1 MPVNNLSQPS
11 LYPMSSPVSHQ
22 SLWET
27 AKNELR
33 NLFSRPDYDTW
44 ISTLNPI
51 TITDGNVLLLEA
63 PTVLAEAWVNSNYT
77 EVIRHQLTLVAG
89 RNMDFRLTAVSGS
102 TREDAAEVVAPVRA
116 STRQS
121 AVAPAP
127 AIKATNTF
135 ENFIVGPENEMAHG
149 AALAVAKD
157 PGCNYNPLFI
167 HGPTG
172 LGKTHLMHAIAHSV
186 YAANPRARIA
196 YISSETFT
204 NEFIQALQTN
214 SINAFRRR
222 YRELDLLLIDDI
234 HFLAGKDTTQEEF
247 FHTFNELHNNHKQ
260 VVLTSDR
267 PASEIAKL
275 SERLV
280 SRFQWG
286 MVASIQ
292 APGLETRIAILRKKA
307 SSRGL
312 ELAPEIAEFIASR
325 IARNVRNLE
334 GAITRIFGLTGMTRK
349 PLELT
354 QVEKLLHD
362 ILVEEASHTL
372 TSEVIQRKVAE
383 HYRIQMSDMTS
394 KRRMQN
400 IAFPRQVAMYLCTQ
414 LTGMSLVSIG
424 QAFGGRD
431 HGTVI
436 HARKTVGNQM
446 EVDANVRRTVEY
458 LRAQLSTNRV

>member
-1 MPVNNLSQPS
+1 
-11 LYPMSSPVSHQ
+11 MSSPVSHL

-27 AKNELR
+27 AKSELR
-33 NLFSRPDYDTW
+33 NIFSRPDYDTW

-89 RNMDFRLTAVSGS
+89 RNMDFRLTAVTGS
-102 TREDAAEVVAPVRA
+102 SREDAVEVVAPARTQSRQA
-116 STRQS
+116 S
-121 AVAPAP
+121 AAPAP

-135 ENFIVGPENEMAHG
+135 DNFIVGPENEMAHG

-186 YAANPRARIA
+186 YATNPRARIA

-214 SINAFRRR
+214 SINTFRRR

>member
-1 MPVNNLSQPS
+1 MSPS
-11 LYPMSSPVSHQ
+11 VSHL

-33 NLFSRPDYDTW
+33 NALPRADFETW
-44 ISTLNPI
+44 ISSLQPVAI
-51 TITDGNVLLLEA
+51 QDGKVLVLEA
-63 PTVLAEAWVNSNYT
+63 PSVLTEAWVNSNYA
-77 EVIRHQLTLVAG
+77 EMLRRQLTLVAG
-89 RNMDFRLTAVSGS
+89 RNMDYRLTASVDAS
-102 TREDAAEVVAPVRA
+102 REVAPAPAPVARA
-116 STRQS
+116 SRQPAAS
-121 AVAPAP
+121 PAP

-149 AALAVAKD
+149 ASLAVAKE
-157 PGCNYNPLFI
+157 PGHYYNPLFI

-186 YAANPRARIA
+186 YAANPQARIA

-204 NEFIQALQTN
+204 NDFIQALQAGN
-214 SINAFRRR
+214 VASFRRR

-234 HFLAGKDTTQEEF
+234 HFLAGKESTQDEF

-275 SERLV
+275 QERLV

-307 SSRGL
+307 AARGL
-312 ELAPEIAEFIASR
+312 ELQPEIAEFIASR

-334 GAITRIFGLTGMTRK
+334 GAVTRIVGLVGMTRK
-349 PLELT
+349 PLELA

-372 TSEVIQRKVAE
+372 TAEVIQRKVAE

-400 IAFPRQVAMYLCTQ
+400 IAFPRQVAMYLATQ

-436 HARKTVGNQM
+436 HARKTVVNQM

-458 LRAQLSTNRV
+458 LRAQLSMNR

>member
-1 MPVNNLSQPS
+1 
-11 LYPMSSPVSHQ
+11 MSSSVSHL

-27 AKNELR
+27 AKSELR
-33 NLFSRPDYDTW
+33 NVLPRADFETW
-44 ISTLNPI
+44 ISSLQPI
-51 TITDGNVLLLEA
+51 GIVEGKVLVLEA
-63 PTVLAEAWVNSNYT
+63 PSVLTEAWVNSNYA
-77 EVIRHQLTLVAG
+77 EMLRRQLTLVAG
-89 RNMDFRLTAVSGS
+89 RNMDYRLTASV
-102 TREDAAEVVAPVRA
+102 DAAREVAPAPAPVARA
-116 STRQS
+116 SRQAAS
-121 AVAPAP
+121 SPAP

-149 AALAVAKD
+149 ASLAVAKE
-157 PGCNYNPLFI
+157 PGHYYNPLFI

-186 YAANPRARIA
+186 YAANPQARIA

-204 NEFIQALQTN
+204 NDFIQALQTG
-214 SINAFRRR
+214 SVASFRRR

-234 HFLAGKDTTQEEF
+234 HFLAGKESTQDEF

-275 SERLV
+275 QERLV

-286 MVASIQ
+286 MVCSIQ

-307 SSRGL
+307 AARGL
-312 ELAPEIAEFIASR
+312 DLQPEIAEFIASR

-334 GAITRIFGLTGMTRK
+334 GAVTRIVGLVGMTRK
-349 PLELT
+349 PLELA

-372 TSEVIQRKVAE
+372 TAEVIQRKVAE

-400 IAFPRQVAMYLCTQ
+400 IAFPRQVAMYLATQ

-436 HARKTVGNQM
+436 HARKTVVNQM

-458 LRAQLSTNRV
+458 LRAQLSMNR

>member
-1 MPVNNLSQPS
+1 
-11 LYPMSSPVSHQ
+11 MSSSVSHL

-27 AKNELR
+27 AKTELR
-33 NLFSRPDYDTW
+33 NALPRADFETW
-44 ISTLNPI
+44 ISSLQPLSI
-51 TITDGNVLLLEA
+51 LEGKVLVLEA
-63 PTVLAEAWVNSNYT
+63 PSVLTEAWVNSNYA
-77 EVIRHQLTLVAG
+77 EMLRRQLTLVAG
-89 RNMDFRLTAVSGS
+89 RNMDYRLTASV
-102 TREDAAEVVAPVRA
+102 DAAREVAPAPAPATRA
-116 STRQS
+116 SRQP
-121 AVAPAP
+121 AVSPAP

-149 AALAVAKD
+149 ASLAVAKE
-157 PGCNYNPLFI
+157 PGHYYNPLFI

-186 YAANPRARIA
+186 YAANPQARIA

-204 NEFIQALQTN
+204 NDFIQALQAGNVAT
-214 SINAFRRR
+214 FRRR

-234 HFLAGKDTTQEEF
+234 HFLAGKESTQDEF

-275 SERLV
+275 QERLV

-286 MVASIQ
+286 MVCSIQ
-292 APGLETRIAILRKKA
+292 APGLETRIAILRQKA
-307 SSRGL
+307 AARGL
-312 ELAPEIAEFIASR
+312 ELQPEIAEFIGSR

-334 GAITRIFGLTGMTRK
+334 GAVTRIVGLTGMTRK
-349 PLELT
+349 PLELA

-372 TSEVIQRKVAE
+372 TAEVIQRKVAE

-400 IAFPRQVAMYLCTQ
+400 IAFPRQVAMYLATQ

-436 HARKTVGNQM
+436 HARKTVVNQM

-458 LRAQLSTNRV
+458 LRAQLSMNR

>member
-1 MPVNNLSQPS
+1 
-11 LYPMSSPVSHQ
+11 MSSSVSHL

-27 AKNELR
+27 AKSELR
-33 NLFSRPDYDTW
+33 NALPRADFETW
-44 ISTLNPI
+44 ISSLQPI
-51 TITDGNVLLLEA
+51 GIVEGKVLVLEA
-63 PTVLAEAWVNSNYT
+63 PSVLTEAWVNSNYA
-77 EVIRHQLTLVAG
+77 EMLRRQLTLVAG
-89 RNMDFRLTAVSGS
+89 RNMDYRLTASV
-102 TREDAAEVVAPVRA
+102 DAAREVAPAPAPVARA
-116 STRQS
+116 SRQATAS
-121 AVAPAP
+121 PAP

-135 ENFIVGPENEMAHG
+135 DNFIVGPENEMAHG
-149 AALAVAKD
+149 ASLAVAKE
-157 PGCNYNPLFI
+157 PGHYYNPLFI

-186 YAANPRARIA
+186 YAANPQARIA

-204 NEFIQALQTN
+204 NDFIQALQTG
-214 SINAFRRR
+214 SVASFRRR

-234 HFLAGKDTTQEEF
+234 HFLAGKESTQDEF

-275 SERLV
+275 QERLV

-286 MVASIQ
+286 MVCSIQ

-307 SSRGL
+307 AARGL
-312 ELAPEIAEFIASR
+312 DLQPEIAEFIASR

-334 GAITRIFGLTGMTRK
+334 GAVTRIVGLVGMTRK

-372 TSEVIQRKVAE
+372 TAEVIQRKVAE

-400 IAFPRQVAMYLCTQ
+400 IAFPRQVAMYLATQ

-436 HARKTVGNQM
+436 HARKTVVNQM

-458 LRAQLSTNRV
+458 LRAQLSMNR

>member
-1 MPVNNLSQPS
+1 
-11 LYPMSSPVSHQ
+11 MSSSVSHL

-27 AKNELR
+27 AKSELR
-33 NLFSRPDYDTW
+33 NVLPRADFETW
-44 ISTLNPI
+44 ISSLQPLSI
-51 TITDGNVLLLEA
+51 VEGKVLVLEA
-63 PTVLAEAWVNSNYT
+63 PSVLTEAWVNSNYA
-77 EVIRHQLTLVAG
+77 EMLRRQLTLVAG
-89 RNMDFRLTAVSGS
+89 RNMDYRLTASV
-102 TREDAAEVVAPVRA
+102 DAAREVAPAPAPVARA
-116 STRQS
+116 SRQAAS
-121 AVAPAP
+121 SPAP

-135 ENFIVGPENEMAHG
+135 DNFIVGPENEMAHG
-149 AALAVAKD
+149 ASLAVAKE
-157 PGCNYNPLFI
+157 PGHYYNPLFI

-186 YAANPRARIA
+186 YAANPQARIA

-204 NEFIQALQTN
+204 NDFIQALQAGN
-214 SINAFRRR
+214 VASFRRR
-222 YRELDLLLIDDI
+222 NRELDLLLIDDI
-234 HFLAGKDTTQEEF
+234 HFLAGKESTQDEF

-275 SERLV
+275 QERLV

-286 MVASIQ
+286 MVCSIQ

-307 SSRGL
+307 AARGL
-312 ELAPEIAEFIASR
+312 DLQPEIAEFIASR

-334 GAITRIFGLTGMTRK
+334 GAVTRIVGLVGMTRK
-349 PLELT
+349 PLELA

-372 TSEVIQRKVAE
+372 TAEVIQRKVAE

-400 IAFPRQVAMYLCTQ
+400 IAFPRQVAMYLATQ

-436 HARKTVGNQM
+436 HARKTVVNQM

-458 LRAQLSTNRV
+458 LRAQLSMNR

>member
-1 MPVNNLSQPS
+1 MA
-11 LYPMSSPVSHQ
+11 SPDSHL

-27 AKNELR
+27 AKSELR
-33 NLFSRPDYDTW
+33 NTFSRADYDTW
-44 ISTLNPI
+44 ISTLQPLEI
-51 TITDGNVLLLEA
+51 AEGNVLVLEA
-63 PTVLAEAWVNSNYT
+63 PSVLTEAWVNSNYG
-77 EVIRHQLTLVAG
+77 EVLRRQLTLVAG
-89 RNMDFRLTAVSGS
+89 RNMDYRLTASI
-102 TREDAAEVVAPVRA
+102 DASRQLPSVAAPASRA
-116 STRQS
+116 SRQTS
-121 AVAPAP
+121 VSPPP
-127 AIKATNTF
+127 AIKANNTF

-149 AALAVAKD
+149 ASLAVAKE
-157 PGCNYNPLFI
+157 PGHYYNPLFI

-186 YAANPRARIA
+186 YAANPQARIA

-204 NEFIQALQTN
+204 NDFITALQ
-214 SINAFRRR
+214 SGSVAPFRRR

-234 HFLAGKDTTQEEF
+234 HFLAGKESTQDEF

-275 SERLV
+275 QERLV

-307 SSRGL
+307 AARSL
-312 ELAPEIAEFIASR
+312 ELQPEIAEFIASR
-325 IARNVRNLE
+325 VSRNVRNLE
-334 GAITRIFGLTGMTRK
+334 GAVTRIVGLMGMTRK
-349 PLELT
+349 PLEIA

-372 TSEVIQRKVAE
+372 TAEVIQRKVAE

-400 IAFPRQVAMYLCTQ
+400 IAFPRQVAMYLSTQ

-424 QAFGGRD
+424 QVFGGRD

-436 HARKTVGNQM
+436 HARKTVVNQM

-458 LRAQLSTNRV
+458 LRAQLSMNR

>member
-1 MPVNNLSQPS
+1 
-11 LYPMSSPVSHQ
+11 MSSPVSHQ
-22 SLWET
+22 SLWEST
-27 AKNELR
+27 KSELR
-33 NLFSRPDYDTW
+33 NIFSRPDFDTW
-44 ISTLNPI
+44 ISSINSV
-51 TITDGNVLLLEA
+51 TIAEGNVLLLEA
-63 PTVLAEAWVNSNYT
+63 PTVLAEAWVSSNYT
-77 EVIRHQLTLVAG
+77 DVIRHQLTLVAG
-89 RNMDFRLTAVSGS
+89 RNMSFRLTAVSGS
-102 TREDAAEVVAPVRA
+102 SQHEAAEVAAPVR
-116 STRQS
+116 SHSRQ
-121 AVAPAP
+121 AAAAPAP
-127 AIKATNTF
+127 AIKASNTF
-135 ENFIVGPENEMAHG
+135 DNFIVGPENEMAHG

-186 YAANPRARIA
+186 YASNPRARIA

-307 SSRGL
+307 SARGL
-312 ELAPEIAEFIASR
+312 DLAPEIAEFIASR

>member
-1 MPVNNLSQPS
+1 
-11 LYPMSSPVSHQ
+11 MSSSVSHL

-27 AKNELR
+27 AKSELR
-33 NLFSRPDYDTW
+33 NVLPRADFETW
-44 ISTLNPI
+44 ISSLQPLSI
-51 TITDGNVLLLEA
+51 VEGKVLVLEA
-63 PTVLAEAWVNSNYT
+63 PSVLTEAWVNSNYA
-77 EVIRHQLTLVAG
+77 EMLRRQLTLVAG
-89 RNMDFRLTAVSGS
+89 RNMDYRLTASV
-102 TREDAAEVVAPVRA
+102 DAAREVAPAPAPVARA
-116 STRQS
+116 SRQAAS
-121 AVAPAP
+121 SPAP

-135 ENFIVGPENEMAHG
+135 DNFIVGPENEMAHG
-149 AALAVAKD
+149 ASLAVAKE
-157 PGCNYNPLFI
+157 PGHYYNPLFI

-172 LGKTHLMHAIAHSV
+172 LGKTHLMHANAHSV
-186 YAANPRARIA
+186 YAANPQARIA

-204 NEFIQALQTN
+204 NDFIQALQTG
-214 SINAFRRR
+214 SVASFRRR

-234 HFLAGKDTTQEEF
+234 HFLAGKESTQDEF

-275 SERLV
+275 QERLV

-286 MVASIQ
+286 MVCSIQ

-307 SSRGL
+307 AARGL
-312 ELAPEIAEFIASR
+312 DLQPEIAEFIASR

-334 GAITRIFGLTGMTRK
+334 GAVTRIVGLVGMTRK
-349 PLELT
+349 PLELA

-372 TSEVIQRKVAE
+372 TAEVIQRKVAE

-400 IAFPRQVAMYLCTQ
+400 IAFPRQVAMYLATQ

-436 HARKTVGNQM
+436 HARKTVVNQM

-458 LRAQLSTNRV
+458 LRAQLSMNR

>member
-1 MPVNNLSQPS
+1 
-11 LYPMSSPVSHQ
+11 MSSSVSHL

-27 AKNELR
+27 AKSELR
-33 NLFSRPDYDTW
+33 NALPRADFETW
-44 ISTLNPI
+44 ISSLQPV
-51 TITDGNVLLLEA
+51 TILEGKVLVLEA
-63 PTVLAEAWVNSNYT
+63 PSVLTEAWVNSNYA
-77 EVIRHQLTLVAG
+77 EMLRRQLTLVAG
-89 RNMDFRLTAVSGS
+89 RNMDYRLTASV
-102 TREDAAEVVAPVRA
+102 DAAREVAPAPAPVARA
-116 STRQS
+116 ARQAAS
-121 AVAPAP
+121 SPAP

-149 AALAVAKD
+149 ASLAVAKE
-157 PGCNYNPLFI
+157 PGHYYNPLFI

-186 YAANPRARIA
+186 YAANPQARIA

-204 NEFIQALQTN
+204 NDFIQALQTG
-214 SINAFRRR
+214 SVASFRRR

-234 HFLAGKDTTQEEF
+234 HFLAGKESTQDEF

-275 SERLV
+275 QERLV

-286 MVASIQ
+286 MVCSIQ

-307 SSRGL
+307 AARGL
-312 ELAPEIAEFIASR
+312 ELQTEIAEFIASR

-334 GAITRIFGLTGMTRK
+334 GAVTRIVGLVGMTRK
-349 PLELT
+349 PLELA

-372 TSEVIQRKVAE
+372 TAEVIQRKVAE

-400 IAFPRQVAMYLCTQ
+400 IAFPRQVAMYLATQ

-436 HARKTVGNQM
+436 HARKTVVNQM

-458 LRAQLSTNRV
+458 LRAQLSMNR

>member
-1 MPVNNLSQPS
+1 
-11 LYPMSSPVSHQ
+11 MSSSVSHL

-27 AKNELR
+27 AKSELR
-33 NLFSRPDYDTW
+33 NVLPRADFETW
-44 ISTLNPI
+44 ISSLQPI
-51 TITDGNVLLLEA
+51 GIVEGKVLVLEA
-63 PTVLAEAWVNSNYT
+63 PSVLTEAWVNSNYA
-77 EVIRHQLTLVAG
+77 EMLRRQLTLVAG
-89 RNMDFRLTAVSGS
+89 RNMDYRLTASV
-102 TREDAAEVVAPVRA
+102 DAAREVAPAPAPVARA
-116 STRQS
+116 ARQAAS
-121 AVAPAP
+121 SPAP

-135 ENFIVGPENEMAHG
+135 DNFIVGPENEMAHG
-149 AALAVAKD
+149 ASLAVAKE
-157 PGCNYNPLFI
+157 PGHYYNPLFI

-186 YAANPRARIA
+186 YAGNPQARIA

-204 NEFIQALQTN
+204 NDFIQALQTG
-214 SINAFRRR
+214 SVAAFRRR

-234 HFLAGKDTTQEEF
+234 HFLAGKESTQDEF

-275 SERLV
+275 QERLV

-286 MVASIQ
+286 MVCSIQ

-307 SSRGL
+307 AARGL
-312 ELAPEIAEFIASR
+312 DLQPEIAEFIASR

-334 GAITRIFGLTGMTRK
+334 GAVTRIVGLVGMTRK
-349 PLELT
+349 PLELA

-372 TSEVIQRKVAE
+372 TAEVIQRKVAE

-400 IAFPRQVAMYLCTQ
+400 IAFPRQVAMYLATQ

-436 HARKTVGNQM
+436 HARKTVVNQM
-446 EVDANVRRTVEY
+446 EVDTNVRRTVEY
-458 LRAQLSTNRV
+458 LRAQLSMNR

>member
-1 MPVNNLSQPS
+1 MPPS
-11 LYPMSSPVSHQ
+11 PSHL

-27 AKNELR
+27 AKSELR
-33 NLFSRPDYDTW
+33 NTLPRADVETW
-44 ISTLNPI
+44 ISSLQPLSI
-51 TITDGNVLLLEA
+51 DEGKVLVLEA
-63 PTVLAEAWVNSNYT
+63 PSVLTEAWVNSNYG
-77 EVIRHQLTLVAG
+77 EVLRRQLTLVAG
-89 RNMDFRLTAVSGS
+89 RNMDYRLTASVDS
-102 TREDAAEVVAPVRA
+102 TREASPVPAPAPRAARA
-116 STRQS
+116 T
-121 AVAPAP
+121 AVSPAP

-135 ENFIVGPENEMAHG
+135 AHFIVGPENEMAHG
-149 AALAVAKD
+149 ASLAVAKE
-157 PGCNYNPLFI
+157 PGHYYNPLFI

-186 YAANPRARIA
+186 YAANPQARIA

-204 NEFIQALQTN
+204 NDFIQALQTG
-214 SINAFRRR
+214 SVAAFRRR

-234 HFLAGKDTTQEEF
+234 HFLAGKESTQDEF

-275 SERLV
+275 QERLV

-286 MVASIQ
+286 MVCSIQ
-292 APGLETRIAILRKKA
+292 APGLETRIAILRQKA
-307 SSRGL
+307 AARGL
-312 ELAPEIAEFIASR
+312 ELQPEIAEFIGSR

-334 GAITRIFGLTGMTRK
+334 GAVTRIVGLTGMTRK
-349 PLELT
+349 PLELA

-372 TSEVIQRKVAE
+372 TAEVIQRKVAE

-400 IAFPRQVAMYLCTQ
+400 IAFPRQVAMYLATQ

-436 HARKTVGNQM
+436 HARKTVVNQM

-458 LRAQLSTNRV
+458 LRAQLSMNR

>member
-1 MPVNNLSQPS
+1 MSPS
-11 LYPMSSPVSHQ
+11 VSHL
-22 SLWET
+22 SLWESV
-27 AKNELR
+27 KSELR
-33 NLFSRPDYDTW
+33 NTLPRADYETW
-44 ISTLNPI
+44 IASLQPVGI
-51 TITDGNVLLLEA
+51 ADGKVLVLEA
-63 PTVLAEAWVNSNYT
+63 PSVLAEAWVNSNYA
-77 EVIRHQLTLVAG
+77 EVLRRQLTLVAG
-89 RNMDFRLTAVSGS
+89 RSMDYRLTASADAS
-102 TREDAAEVVAPVRA
+102 REA
-116 STRQS
+116 
-121 AVAPAP
+121 APAP
-127 AIKATNTF
+127 APSPRASRQPAVASPAPSAIKATNTF
-135 ENFIVGPENEMAHG
+135 DNFIVGPENEMAHG
-149 AALAVAKD
+149 ASLAVAKE
-157 PGCNYNPLFI
+157 PGHYYNPLFI

-186 YAANPRARIA
+186 YAANPQARIA

-204 NEFIQALQTN
+204 NDFIQALQ
-214 SINAFRRR
+214 SGSVAAFRRR

-234 HFLAGKDTTQEEF
+234 HFLAGKESTQDEF

-275 SERLV
+275 QERLV

-286 MVASIQ
+286 MVCSIQ

-307 SSRGL
+307 AARGL
-312 ELAPEIAEFIASR
+312 DLQPEIAEFIASR

-334 GAITRIFGLTGMTRK
+334 GAVTRIVGLSGMTRK
-349 PLELT
+349 PLELA

-372 TSEVIQRKVAE
+372 TAEVIQRKVAE

-400 IAFPRQVAMYLCTQ
+400 IAFPRQVAMYLATQ

-436 HARKTVGNQM
+436 HARKTVVNQM

-458 LRAQLSTNRV
+458 LRAQLSMNR

>member
-1 MPVNNLSQPS
+1 MA
-11 LYPMSSPVSHQ
+11 SPDSHL

-27 AKNELR
+27 AKSELR
-33 NLFSRPDYDTW
+33 NTFSRADFDTW
-44 ISTLNPI
+44 ISTLQPLEI
-51 TITDGNVLLLEA
+51 AEGNVLVLEA
-63 PTVLAEAWVNSNYT
+63 PSVLTEAWVNSNYG
-77 EVIRHQLTLVAG
+77 EVLRRQLTLVAG
-89 RNMDFRLTAVSGS
+89 RNMDYRLTASI
-102 TREDAAEVVAPVRA
+102 DASRQLPPVAAPASRA
-116 STRQS
+116 TRQTS
-121 AVAPAP
+121 VSPPP
-127 AIKATNTF
+127 AIKANNTF

-149 AALAVAKD
+149 ASLAVAKE
-157 PGCNYNPLFI
+157 PGHYYNPLFI

-186 YAANPRARIA
+186 YAANPQARIA

-204 NEFIQALQTN
+204 NDFITALQ
-214 SINAFRRR
+214 SGSVAPFRRR

-234 HFLAGKDTTQEEF
+234 HFLAGKESTQDEF

-275 SERLV
+275 QERLV

-307 SSRGL
+307 AARGL
-312 ELAPEIAEFIASR
+312 ELQPEIAEFIASR
-325 IARNVRNLE
+325 VSRNVRNLE
-334 GAITRIFGLTGMTRK
+334 GAVTRIVGLMGMTRK
-349 PLELT
+349 PLEIA

-372 TSEVIQRKVAE
+372 TAEVIQRKVAE

-400 IAFPRQVAMYLCTQ
+400 IAFPRQVAMYLSTQ

-424 QAFGGRD
+424 QVFGGRD

-436 HARKTVGNQM
+436 HARKTVVNQM

-458 LRAQLSTNRV
+458 LRGQLSMNR

>member
-1 MPVNNLSQPS
+1 
-11 LYPMSSPVSHQ
+11 MSSSVSHL

-27 AKNELR
+27 AKSELR
-33 NLFSRPDYDTW
+33 NALPRADFETW
-44 ISTLNPI
+44 ISSLQPLSI
-51 TITDGNVLLLEA
+51 VEGKVLVLEA
-63 PTVLAEAWVNSNYT
+63 PSVLTEAWVNSNYA
-77 EVIRHQLTLVAG
+77 EMLRRQLTLVAG
-89 RNMDFRLTAVSGS
+89 RNMDYRLTASV
-102 TREDAAEVVAPVRA
+102 DAAREVAPAPAPVARA
-116 STRQS
+116 SRQAAS
-121 AVAPAP
+121 SPAP

-149 AALAVAKD
+149 ASLAVAKE
-157 PGCNYNPLFI
+157 PGHYYNPLFI

-186 YAANPRARIA
+186 YAANPQARIA

-204 NEFIQALQTN
+204 NDFIQALQTG
-214 SINAFRRR
+214 SVAPFRRR

-234 HFLAGKDTTQEEF
+234 HFLAGKESTQDEF

-275 SERLV
+275 QERLV

-286 MVASIQ
+286 MVCSIQ

-307 SSRGL
+307 AARGL
-312 ELAPEIAEFIASR
+312 DLQPEIAEFIASR

-334 GAITRIFGLTGMTRK
+334 GAVTRIVGLVGMTRK
-349 PLELT
+349 PLELA

-372 TSEVIQRKVAE
+372 TAEVIQRKVAE

-400 IAFPRQVAMYLCTQ
+400 IAFPRQVAMYLATQ

-436 HARKTVGNQM
+436 HARKTVVNQM

-458 LRAQLSTNRV
+458 LRAQLSMNR

>member
-1 MPVNNLSQPS
+1 MA
-11 LYPMSSPVSHQ
+11 SSDSHL

-27 AKNELR
+27 AKSELR
-33 NLFSRPDYDTW
+33 NTFSRADYDTW
-44 ISTLNPI
+44 ISTLQPLEI
-51 TITDGNVLLLEA
+51 AEGNVLVLEA
-63 PTVLAEAWVNSNYT
+63 PSVLTEAWVNSNYG
-77 EVIRHQLTLVAG
+77 EVLRRQLTLVAG
-89 RNMDFRLTAVSGS
+89 RNMDYRLTASI
-102 TREDAAEVVAPVRA
+102 DASRQLPAVAAPASRA
-116 STRQS
+116 SRQTS
-121 AVAPAP
+121 VSPPP
-127 AIKATNTF
+127 AIKANNTF

-149 AALAVAKD
+149 ASLAVAKE
-157 PGCNYNPLFI
+157 PGHYYNPLFI

-186 YAANPRARIA
+186 YAANPQARIA

-204 NEFIQALQTN
+204 NDFITALQ
-214 SINAFRRR
+214 SGSVAPFRRR

-234 HFLAGKDTTQEEF
+234 HFLAGKESTQDEF

-275 SERLV
+275 QERLV

-307 SSRGL
+307 AARGL
-312 ELAPEIAEFIASR
+312 ELQPEIAEFIASR
-325 IARNVRNLE
+325 VSRNVRNLE
-334 GAITRIFGLTGMTRK
+334 GAVTRIVGLMGMTRK
-349 PLELT
+349 PLEIA

-372 TSEVIQRKVAE
+372 TAEVIQRKVAE

-400 IAFPRQVAMYLCTQ
+400 IAFPRQVAMYLSTQ

-424 QAFGGRD
+424 QVFGGRD

-436 HARKTVGNQM
+436 HARKTVVNQM

-458 LRAQLSTNRV
+458 LRAQLSMNR

>member
-1 MPVNNLSQPS
+1 MSPS
-11 LYPMSSPVSHQ
+11 VSHL
-22 SLWET
+22 SLWEA
-27 AKNELR
+27 AKSELR
-33 NLFSRPDYDTW
+33 NALPRADFETW
-44 ISTLNPI
+44 ISSLQPI
-51 TITDGNVLLLEA
+51 GIVEGKVLVLEA
-63 PTVLAEAWVNSNYT
+63 PSVLTEAWVNSNYA
-77 EVIRHQLTLVAG
+77 EMLRRQLTLVAG
-89 RNMDFRLTAVSGS
+89 RNMDYRLTASV
-102 TREDAAEVVAPVRA
+102 DAAREVAPAPAPVARA
-116 STRQS
+116 SRQAAS
-121 AVAPAP
+121 SPAP

-149 AALAVAKD
+149 ASLAVAKE
-157 PGCNYNPLFI
+157 PGHYYNPLFI

-186 YAANPRARIA
+186 YAANPQARIA

-204 NEFIQALQTN
+204 NDFIQALQTG
-214 SINAFRRR
+214 SVAPFRRR

-234 HFLAGKDTTQEEF
+234 HFLAGKESTQDEF

-275 SERLV
+275 QERLV

-286 MVASIQ
+286 MVCSIQ

-307 SSRGL
+307 AARGL
-312 ELAPEIAEFIASR
+312 DLQPEIAEFIASR

-334 GAITRIFGLTGMTRK
+334 GAVTRIVGLVGMTRK
-349 PLELT
+349 PLELA

-372 TSEVIQRKVAE
+372 TAEVIQRKVAE

-400 IAFPRQVAMYLCTQ
+400 IAFPRQVAMYLATQ

-436 HARKTVGNQM
+436 HARKTVVNQM

-458 LRAQLSTNRV
+458 LRAQLSMNR

>member
-1 MPVNNLSQPS
+1 VNNLSKPS
-11 LYPMSSPVSHQ
+11 HFPMASPVSHL

-27 AKNELR
+27 AKSELR
-33 NLFSRPDYDTW
+33 NIFNRTDYETW

-51 TITDGNVLLLEA
+51 SIADGNVLVLEA
-63 PTVLAEAWVNSNYT
+63 PTVLTEAWVNNNYS
-77 EVIRHQLTLVAG
+77 EILRRQLTLVAG
-89 RNMDFRLTAVSGS
+89 RNMDYRLTAASHA
-102 TREDAAEVVAPVRA
+102 TRETAPEEVSPSRTTSRASAHAPV
-116 STRQS
+116 
-121 AVAPAP
+121 P

-157 PGCNYNPLFI
+157 PGCNFNPLFI

-186 YAANPRARIA
+186 YSANPRARIA

-204 NEFIQALQTN
+204 NEYIQAIQTN
-214 SINAFRRR
+214 SIAAFRRR

-234 HFLAGKDTTQEEF
+234 HFLSGKDSTQEEF

-307 SSRGL
+307 LARGL
-312 ELAPEIAEFIASR
+312 ELTPEIAEFIASR

-349 PLELT
+349 PLELA

-372 TSEVIQRKVAE
+372 TVEVIQRKVAE

-400 IAFPRQVAMYLCTQ
+400 IAFPRQVAMYLTTQ

-424 QAFGGRD
+424 QSFGGRD

-458 LRAQLSTNRV
+458 LRAQLSTNRA

>member
-1 MPVNNLSQPS
+1 MSPS
-11 LYPMSSPVSHQ
+11 VSPL

-33 NLFSRPDYDTW
+33 NVLPRADFETW
-44 ISTLNPI
+44 ISSLQPLAI
-51 TITDGNVLLLEA
+51 QDGKVLVLEA
-63 PTVLAEAWVNSNYT
+63 PSVLTEAWVNSNYA
-77 EVIRHQLTLVAG
+77 EMLRRQLTLVAG
-89 RNMDFRLTAVSGS
+89 RNMDYRLTASVDAS
-102 TREDAAEVVAPVRA
+102 REVAPAPAPVTRA
-116 STRQS
+116 SRQPAAS
-121 AVAPAP
+121 PAP

-149 AALAVAKD
+149 ASLAVAKE
-157 PGCNYNPLFI
+157 PGHYYNPLFI

-186 YAANPRARIA
+186 YAANPQARIA

-204 NEFIQALQTN
+204 NDFIQALQAG
-214 SINAFRRR
+214 SVASFRRR

-234 HFLAGKDTTQEEF
+234 HFLAGKESTQDEF

-275 SERLV
+275 QERLV

-307 SSRGL
+307 AARGL
-312 ELAPEIAEFIASR
+312 DLQPEIAEFIASR

-334 GAITRIFGLTGMTRK
+334 GAVTRIVGLVGMTRK
-349 PLELT
+349 PLELA

-372 TSEVIQRKVAE
+372 TAEVIQRKVAE

-400 IAFPRQVAMYLCTQ
+400 IAFPRQVAMYLATQ

-436 HARKTVGNQM
+436 HARKTVVNQM

-458 LRAQLSTNRV
+458 LRAQLSMNR

>member
-1 MPVNNLSQPS
+1 
-11 LYPMSSPVSHQ
+11 MSSSVSHL

-33 NLFSRPDYDTW
+33 NALPRADFETW
-44 ISTLNPI
+44 ISSLQPL
-51 TITDGNVLLLEA
+51 TIQDGKVLVLEA
-63 PTVLAEAWVNSNYT
+63 PSVLTEAWVNSNYA
-77 EVIRHQLTLVAG
+77 EMLRRQLTLVAG
-89 RNMDFRLTAVSGS
+89 RNMDYRLTASV
-102 TREDAAEVVAPVRA
+102 DAAREVAPAPAPAPRA
-116 STRQS
+116 SRQAAS
-121 AVAPAP
+121 SPAP

-149 AALAVAKD
+149 ASLAVAKE
-157 PGCNYNPLFI
+157 PGHYYNPLFI

-186 YAANPRARIA
+186 YAANPQARIA

-204 NEFIQALQTN
+204 NDFIQALQTG
-214 SINAFRRR
+214 SVASFRRR

-234 HFLAGKDTTQEEF
+234 HFLAGKESTQDEF

-275 SERLV
+275 QERLV

-286 MVASIQ
+286 MVCSIQ

-307 SSRGL
+307 AARGL
-312 ELAPEIAEFIASR
+312 DLQPEIAEFIASR

-334 GAITRIFGLTGMTRK
+334 GAVTRIVGLVGMTRK
-349 PLELT
+349 PLELA

-372 TSEVIQRKVAE
+372 TAEVIQRKVAE

-400 IAFPRQVAMYLCTQ
+400 IAFPRQVAMYLATQ

-436 HARKTVGNQM
+436 HARKTVVNQM

-458 LRAQLSTNRV
+458 LRAQLSMNR

>member
-1 MPVNNLSQPS
+1 
-11 LYPMSSPVSHQ
+11 MSSSVSHL

-27 AKNELR
+27 AKSELR
-33 NLFSRPDYDTW
+33 NALPRADFETW
-44 ISTLNPI
+44 ISSLQPI
-51 TITDGNVLLLEA
+51 GIVEGKVLVLEA
-63 PTVLAEAWVNSNYT
+63 PSVLTEAWVNSNYA
-77 EVIRHQLTLVAG
+77 EMLRRQLTLVAG
-89 RNMDFRLTAVSGS
+89 RNMDYRLTASV
-102 TREDAAEVVAPVRA
+102 DAAREVAPAPAPVARA
-116 STRQS
+116 SRQAAS
-121 AVAPAP
+121 SPAP

-149 AALAVAKD
+149 ASLAVAKE
-157 PGCNYNPLFI
+157 PGHYYNPLFI

-186 YAANPRARIA
+186 YAANPQARIA
-196 YISSETFT
+196 YISSETST
-204 NEFIQALQTN
+204 NDFIQALQTG
-214 SINAFRRR
+214 SVAPFRRR

-234 HFLAGKDTTQEEF
+234 HFLAGKESTQDEF

-275 SERLV
+275 QERLV

-286 MVASIQ
+286 MVCSIQ

-307 SSRGL
+307 AARGL
-312 ELAPEIAEFIASR
+312 DLQPEIAEFIASR

-334 GAITRIFGLTGMTRK
+334 GAVTRIVGLVGMTRK
-349 PLELT
+349 PLELA

-372 TSEVIQRKVAE
+372 TAEVIQRKVAE

-400 IAFPRQVAMYLCTQ
+400 IAFPRQVAMYLATQ

-436 HARKTVGNQM
+436 HARKTVVNQM

-458 LRAQLSTNRV
+458 LRAQLSMNR

>member
-1 MPVNNLSQPS
+1 
-11 LYPMSSPVSHQ
+11 MSSSVSHL

-27 AKNELR
+27 AKTELR
-33 NLFSRPDYDTW
+33 NALPRADFETW
-44 ISTLNPI
+44 ISSLQPI
-51 TITDGNVLLLEA
+51 GIVEGKVLVLEA
-63 PTVLAEAWVNSNYT
+63 PSVLTEAWVNSNYA
-77 EVIRHQLTLVAG
+77 EMLRRQLTLVAG
-89 RNMDFRLTAVSGS
+89 RNMDYRLTASV
-102 TREDAAEVVAPVRA
+102 DAAREVAPAPAPVARA
-116 STRQS
+116 SRQAAS
-121 AVAPAP
+121 SPAP

-149 AALAVAKD
+149 ASLAVAKE
-157 PGCNYNPLFI
+157 PGHYYNPLFI

-186 YAANPRARIA
+186 YAANPQARIA

-204 NEFIQALQTN
+204 NDFIQALQTG
-214 SINAFRRR
+214 SVASFRRR

-234 HFLAGKDTTQEEF
+234 HFLAGKESTQDEF

-275 SERLV
+275 QERLV

-286 MVASIQ
+286 MVCSIQ

-307 SSRGL
+307 AARGL
-312 ELAPEIAEFIASR
+312 DLQPEIAEFIASR

-334 GAITRIFGLTGMTRK
+334 GAVTRIVGLVGMTRK
-349 PLELT
+349 PLELA

-372 TSEVIQRKVAE
+372 TAEVIQRKVAE

-400 IAFPRQVAMYLCTQ
+400 IAFPRQVAMYLATQ

-436 HARKTVGNQM
+436 HARKTVVNQM

-458 LRAQLSTNRV
+458 LRAQLSMNR

>member
-1 MPVNNLSQPS
+1 MSPS
-11 LYPMSSPVSHQ
+11 VSHL

-33 NLFSRPDYDTW
+33 NALPRADFETW
-44 ISTLNPI
+44 ISSLQPVAI
-51 TITDGNVLLLEA
+51 QDGKVLVLEA
-63 PTVLAEAWVNSNYT
+63 PSVLTEAWVNSNYA
-77 EVIRHQLTLVAG
+77 EMLRRQLTLVAG
-89 RNMDFRLTAVSGS
+89 RNMDYRLTASVDAS
-102 TREDAAEVVAPVRA
+102 REVAPAPAPVARA
-116 STRQS
+116 SRQAAAS
-121 AVAPAP
+121 PAP

-149 AALAVAKD
+149 ASLAVAKE
-157 PGCNYNPLFI
+157 PGHYYNPLFI

-186 YAANPRARIA
+186 YAANPQARIA

-204 NEFIQALQTN
+204 NDFIQALQAGN
-214 SINAFRRR
+214 VASFRRR

-234 HFLAGKDTTQEEF
+234 HFLAGKESTQDEF

-275 SERLV
+275 QERLV

-307 SSRGL
+307 AARGL
-312 ELAPEIAEFIASR
+312 ELQPEIAEFIASR

-334 GAITRIFGLTGMTRK
+334 GAVTRIVGLVGMTRK
-349 PLELT
+349 PLELA

-372 TSEVIQRKVAE
+372 TAEVIQRKVAE

-400 IAFPRQVAMYLCTQ
+400 IAFPRQVAMYLATQ

-436 HARKTVGNQM
+436 HARKTVVNQM

-458 LRAQLSTNRV
+458 LRAQLSMNR

>member
-1 MPVNNLSQPS
+1 
-11 LYPMSSPVSHQ
+11 MSSSVSHL

-27 AKNELR
+27 AKSELR
-33 NLFSRPDYDTW
+33 NVLPRADFETW
-44 ISTLNPI
+44 ISSLQPLSI
-51 TITDGNVLLLEA
+51 VEGKVLVLEA
-63 PTVLAEAWVNSNYT
+63 PSVLTEAWVNSNYA
-77 EVIRHQLTLVAG
+77 EMLRRQLTLVAG
-89 RNMDFRLTAVSGS
+89 RNMDYRLTASV
-102 TREDAAEVVAPVRA
+102 DAAREVAPAPAPVARA
-116 STRQS
+116 SRQAAS
-121 AVAPAP
+121 SPAP

-135 ENFIVGPENEMAHG
+135 DNFIVGPENEMAHG
-149 AALAVAKD
+149 ASLAVAKE
-157 PGCNYNPLFI
+157 PGHYYNPLFI

-172 LGKTHLMHAIAHSV
+172 LGTTHLMHAIAHSV
-186 YAANPRARIA
+186 YAANPQARIA

-204 NEFIQALQTN
+204 NDFIQALQTG
-214 SINAFRRR
+214 SVASFRRR

-234 HFLAGKDTTQEEF
+234 HFLAGKESTQDEF

-275 SERLV
+275 QERLV

-286 MVASIQ
+286 MVCSIQ

-307 SSRGL
+307 AARGL
-312 ELAPEIAEFIASR
+312 DLQPEIAEFIASR

-334 GAITRIFGLTGMTRK
+334 GAVTRIVGLVGMTRK

-372 TSEVIQRKVAE
+372 TAEVIQRKVAE

-400 IAFPRQVAMYLCTQ
+400 IAFPRQVAMYLATQ

-436 HARKTVGNQM
+436 HARKTVVNQM

-458 LRAQLSTNRV
+458 LRAQLSMNR

>member
-1 MPVNNLSQPS
+1 
-11 LYPMSSPVSHQ
+11 MSSSVSHL

-27 AKNELR
+27 AKSELR
-33 NLFSRPDYDTW
+33 NVLPRADFETW
-44 ISTLNPI
+44 ISSLQPLSI
-51 TITDGNVLLLEA
+51 VEGKVLVLEA
-63 PTVLAEAWVNSNYT
+63 PSVLTEAWVNSNYA
-77 EVIRHQLTLVAG
+77 EMLRRQLTLVAG
-89 RNMDFRLTAVSGS
+89 RNMDYRLTASV
-102 TREDAAEVVAPVRA
+102 DAAREVAPAPAPVARA
-116 STRQS
+116 SRQATAS
-121 AVAPAP
+121 PAP

-135 ENFIVGPENEMAHG
+135 DNFIVGPENEMAHG
-149 AALAVAKD
+149 ASLAVAKE
-157 PGCNYNPLFI
+157 PGHYYNPLFI

-186 YAANPRARIA
+186 YAANPQARIA

-204 NEFIQALQTN
+204 NDFIQALQTG
-214 SINAFRRR
+214 SVASFRRR

-234 HFLAGKDTTQEEF
+234 HFLAGKESTQDEF

-275 SERLV
+275 QERLV

-286 MVASIQ
+286 MVCSIQ

-307 SSRGL
+307 AARGL
-312 ELAPEIAEFIASR
+312 DLQPEIAEFIASR

-334 GAITRIFGLTGMTRK
+334 GAVTRIVGLVGMTRK
-349 PLELT
+349 PLELA

-372 TSEVIQRKVAE
+372 TAEVIQRKVAE

-400 IAFPRQVAMYLCTQ
+400 IAFPRQVAMYLATQ

-436 HARKTVGNQM
+436 HARKTVVNQM

-458 LRAQLSTNRV
+458 LRAQLSMNR

>member
-1 MPVNNLSQPS
+1 
-11 LYPMSSPVSHQ
+11 MSSSVSHL

-27 AKNELR
+27 AKSELR
-33 NLFSRPDYDTW
+33 NALPRADFETW
-44 ISTLNPI
+44 ISSLQPI
-51 TITDGNVLLLEA
+51 GIVEGKVLVLEA
-63 PTVLAEAWVNSNYT
+63 PSVLTEAWVNSNYA
-77 EVIRHQLTLVAG
+77 EMLRRQLTLVAG
-89 RNMDFRLTAVSGS
+89 RNMDYRLTASV
-102 TREDAAEVVAPVRA
+102 DAAREVAPAPAPVARA
-116 STRQS
+116 SRQAAS
-121 AVAPAP
+121 SPAP

-149 AALAVAKD
+149 ASLAVAKE
-157 PGCNYNPLFI
+157 PGHYYNPLFI

-186 YAANPRARIA
+186 YAANPQARIA

-204 NEFIQALQTN
+204 NDFIQALQTG
-214 SINAFRRR
+214 SVASFRRR

-234 HFLAGKDTTQEEF
+234 HFLAGKESTQDEF

-275 SERLV
+275 QERLV

-286 MVASIQ
+286 MVCSIQ

-307 SSRGL
+307 AARGL
-312 ELAPEIAEFIASR
+312 DLQPEIAEFIASR

-334 GAITRIFGLTGMTRK
+334 GAITRISGLTGMVRK
-349 PLELT
+349 PLDLV

-372 TSEVIQRKVAE
+372 TAEVIQRKVAE

-400 IAFPRQVAMYLCTQ
+400 IAFPRQVAMYLTTQ

-424 QAFGGRD
+424 GAFGGRD

-436 HARKTVGNQM
+436 HARKTVVNQM
-446 EVDANVRRTVEY
+446 EVDPNVRRTVEY
-458 LRAQLSTNRV
+458 LRAQLSTNRA

>member
-1 MPVNNLSQPS
+1 
-11 LYPMSSPVSHQ
+11 MSSSVSHL

-27 AKNELR
+27 AKSELR
-33 NLFSRPDYDTW
+33 NTLPRADYETW
-44 ISTLNPI
+44 ISSLQPLSI
-51 TITDGNVLLLEA
+51 LEGKILVLEA
-63 PTVLAEAWVNSNYT
+63 PSVLTEAWVNSNYA
-77 EVIRHQLTLVAG
+77 EMLRRQLTLVAG
-89 RNMDFRLTAVSGS
+89 RNMDYRLTASV
-102 TREDAAEVVAPVRA
+102 DAAREVTPVPAPVARA
-116 STRQS
+116 SRQATAS
-121 AVAPAP
+121 PAP

-135 ENFIVGPENEMAHG
+135 DNFIVGPENEMAHG
-149 AALAVAKD
+149 ASLAVAKE
-157 PGCNYNPLFI
+157 PGHYYNPLFI

-186 YAANPRARIA
+186 YAANPQARIA

-204 NEFIQALQTN
+204 NDFIQALQTG
-214 SINAFRRR
+214 SVASFRRR

-234 HFLAGKDTTQEEF
+234 HFLAGKESTQDEF

-275 SERLV
+275 QERLV

-286 MVASIQ
+286 MVCSIQ

-307 SSRGL
+307 AARGL
-312 ELAPEIAEFIASR
+312 DLQPEIAEFIASR

-334 GAITRIFGLTGMTRK
+334 GAVTRIVGLVGMTRK
-349 PLELT
+349 PLELA

-372 TSEVIQRKVAE
+372 TAEVIQRKVAE

-400 IAFPRQVAMYLCTQ
+400 IAFPRQVAMYLATQ

-436 HARKTVGNQM
+436 HARKTVVNQM

-458 LRAQLSTNRV
+458 LRAQLSMNR

>member
-1 MPVNNLSQPS
+1 
-11 LYPMSSPVSHQ
+11 MSSSASHLT
-22 SLWET
+22 LWET

-33 NLFSRPDYDTW
+33 NALPRTDFETW
-44 ISTLNPI
+44 ISSLQPL
-51 TITDGNVLLLEA
+51 TILDGKILVLEA
-63 PTVLAEAWVNSNYT
+63 PSVLTEAWVNSNYA
-77 EVIRHQLTLVAG
+77 EILRRQLTLVAG
-89 RNMDFRLTAVSGS
+89 RSMEYRLTASA
-102 TREDAAEVVAPVRA
+102 DAARAVAPAPAPVVRV
-116 STRQS
+116 TRQAAAS
-121 AVAPAP
+121 PAP

-149 AALAVAKD
+149 ASLAVAKE
-157 PGCNYNPLFI
+157 PGHYYNPLFI

-186 YAANPRARIA
+186 YAANPQARIA

-204 NEFIQALQTN
+204 NDFIQALQAGN
-214 SINAFRRR
+214 VAAFRRR

-234 HFLAGKDTTQEEF
+234 HFLAGKESTQDEF

-275 SERLV
+275 QERLV

-286 MVASIQ
+286 MVCSIQ

-307 SSRGL
+307 AARGL
-312 ELAPEIAEFIASR
+312 ELQPEIAEFIAFR

-334 GAITRIFGLTGMTRK
+334 GAVTRIVGLVGMIRK
-349 PLELT
+349 PLELA

-372 TSEVIQRKVAE
+372 TAEVIQRKVAE

-394 KRRMQN
+394 KRRMQS
-400 IAFPRQVAMYLCTQ
+400 IAFPRQVAMYLATQ

-436 HARKTVGNQM
+436 HARKTVVNQM

-458 LRAQLSTNRV
+458 LRSQLSLNR

>member
-1 MPVNNLSQPS
+1 
-11 LYPMSSPVSHQ
+11 MSSFVSHL

-27 AKNELR
+27 AKSELR
-33 NLFSRPDYDTW
+33 NVLPRADFETW
-44 ISTLNPI
+44 ISSLQPLSI
-51 TITDGNVLLLEA
+51 VEAKVLVLEA
-63 PTVLAEAWVNSNYT
+63 PSVLTEASVTSNYT
-77 EVIRHQLTLVAG
+77 DMLRRQLTLVAG
-89 RNMDFRLTAVSGS
+89 RNMDYRLTASV
-102 TREDAAEVVAPVRA
+102 DAAREVAPSPAPVARA
-116 STRQS
+116 SRQS
-121 AVAPAP
+121 AASPAP

-135 ENFIVGPENEMAHG
+135 DNFIVGPENEMAHG
-149 AALAVAKD
+149 ASLAVAKE
-157 PGCNYNPLFI
+157 PGHYYNPLFI

-186 YAANPRARIA
+186 YAANPQARIA

-204 NEFIQALQTN
+204 NDFIQALQAGN
-214 SINAFRRR
+214 VASFRRR

-234 HFLAGKDTTQEEF
+234 HFLAGKESTQDEF

-275 SERLV
+275 QERLV

-286 MVASIQ
+286 MVCSIQ

-307 SSRGL
+307 AARGL
-312 ELAPEIAEFIASR
+312 DLQPEIAEFIASR

-334 GAITRIFGLTGMTRK
+334 GAVTRIVGLVGMTRK
-349 PLELT
+349 PLELA

-372 TSEVIQRKVAE
+372 TAEVIQRKVAE

-400 IAFPRQVAMYLCTQ
+400 IAFPRQVAMYLATQ

-436 HARKTVGNQM
+436 HARKTVVNQM

-458 LRAQLSTNRV
+458 LRAQLSMNR

>member
-1 MPVNNLSQPS
+1 MSPS
-11 LYPMSSPVSHQ
+11 VSHL

-33 NLFSRPDYDTW
+33 NALPRADFETW
-44 ISTLNPI
+44 ISSLQPVAI
-51 TITDGNVLLLEA
+51 QDGKVLVLEA
-63 PTVLAEAWVNSNYT
+63 PSVLTEAWVNSNYA
-77 EVIRHQLTLVAG
+77 EMLRRQLTLVAG
-89 RNMDFRLTAVSGS
+89 RNMDYRLTASVEAS
-102 TREDAAEVVAPVRA
+102 REVAPAPAPVARA
-116 STRQS
+116 SRQPAAS
-121 AVAPAP
+121 PAP

-149 AALAVAKD
+149 ASLAVAKE
-157 PGCNYNPLFI
+157 PGHYYNPLFI

-186 YAANPRARIA
+186 YAANPQARIA

-204 NEFIQALQTN
+204 NDFIQALQAGN
-214 SINAFRRR
+214 VASFRRR

-234 HFLAGKDTTQEEF
+234 HFLAGKESTQDEF
-247 FHTFNELHNNHKQ
+247 FRTFNELHNNHKQ

-275 SERLV
+275 QERLV

-307 SSRGL
+307 AARGL
-312 ELAPEIAEFIASR
+312 DLQPEIAEFIASR

-334 GAITRIFGLTGMTRK
+334 GAVTRIVGLVGMTRK
-349 PLELT
+349 PLELA

-372 TSEVIQRKVAE
+372 TAEVIQRKVAE

-400 IAFPRQVAMYLCTQ
+400 IAFPRQVAMYLATQ

-436 HARKTVGNQM
+436 HARKTVVNQM

-458 LRAQLSTNRV
+458 LRAQLSMNR

>member
-1 MPVNNLSQPS
+1 
-11 LYPMSSPVSHQ
+11 MSSSVSHL

-27 AKNELR
+27 AKSELR
-33 NLFSRPDYDTW
+33 NALPRADFETW
-44 ISTLNPI
+44 ISSLQPLSI
-51 TITDGNVLLLEA
+51 VEGKVLVLEA
-63 PTVLAEAWVNSNYT
+63 PSVLTEAWVNSNYA
-77 EVIRHQLTLVAG
+77 EMLRRQLTLVAG
-89 RNMDFRLTAVSGS
+89 RNMDFRLTASVDAS
-102 TREDAAEVVAPVRA
+102 REATPAPAPVARSSRQAATA
-116 STRQS
+116 S
-121 AVAPAP
+121 PAP

-135 ENFIVGPENEMAHG
+135 DNFIVGPENEMAHG
-149 AALAVAKD
+149 DSLAVAKE
-157 PGCNYNPLFI
+157 PGHYYSPLFI

-186 YAANPRARIA
+186 YAANPQARIA

-204 NEFIQALQTN
+204 NDFIQALQTG
-214 SINAFRRR
+214 SVAAFRRR

-234 HFLAGKDTTQEEF
+234 HFLAGKESTQDEF

-275 SERLV
+275 QERLV

-307 SSRGL
+307 AARGL
-312 ELAPEIAEFIASR
+312 DLQPEIAEFIASR

-334 GAITRIFGLTGMTRK
+334 GAVTRIVGLTGMTRK
-349 PLELT
+349 PLELA

-372 TSEVIQRKVAE
+372 TAEVIQRKVAE

-400 IAFPRQVAMYLCTQ
+400 IAFPRQVAMYLATQ

-436 HARKTVGNQM
+436 HARKTVVNQM

-458 LRAQLSTNRV
+458 LRAQLSMNR

>member
-1 MPVNNLSQPS
+1 MA
-11 LYPMSSPVSHQ
+11 SPVSHL

-27 AKNELR
+27 TKNELR
-33 NLFSRPDYDTW
+33 NVFSPSDFDSW
-44 ISTLNPI
+44 ISTLQAI
-51 TITDGNVLLLEA
+51 GYSDDQTLLLEA
-63 PTVLAEAWVNSNYT
+63 PTVLAEAWVSSNFADS
-77 EVIRHQLTLVAG
+77 IRRQLTLAAG
-89 RNMDFRLTAVSGS
+89 RNMNFEIKAPKQSDVREATNVGET
-102 TREDAAEVVAPVRA
+102 TRTTRA
-116 STRQS
+116 SRSS
-121 AVAPAP
+121 AAATPP

-149 AALAVAKD
+149 ASIAVAKD
-157 PGCNYNPLFI
+157 PGHVYNPLFI

-172 LGKTHLMHAIAHSV
+172 LGKTHLMHAIAHSL
-186 YAANPRARIA
+186 YASNPRARIA
-196 YISSETFT
+196 YISSETFV
-204 NEFIQALQTN
+204 NDFISSLQ
-214 SINAFRRR
+214 SGSVAPFRRK

-234 HFLAGKDTTQEEF
+234 QFLAGKESTQDEF
-247 FHTFNELHNNHKQ
+247 FHTFNELLNNHKQ

-275 SERLV
+275 QERLV

-292 APGLETRIAILRKKA
+292 APSLETRIAILRKKA
-307 SSRGL
+307 QARGM
-312 ELAPEIAEFIASR
+312 ELQPEIAEFIASR

-334 GAITRIFGLTGMTRK
+334 GAVTRIVGLSGMQRK
-349 PLELT
+349 PLDLP

-372 TSEVIQRKVAE
+372 TVEVIQRKVAE

-400 IAFPRQVAMYLCTQ
+400 IAFPRQVAMYLATQ
-414 LTGMSLVSIG
+414 LTSMSLVSIG
-424 QAFGGRD
+424 EAFGGRD

-436 HARKTVGNQM
+436 HARKTVTNQM

-458 LRAQLSTNRV
+458 LRGHLSTNR